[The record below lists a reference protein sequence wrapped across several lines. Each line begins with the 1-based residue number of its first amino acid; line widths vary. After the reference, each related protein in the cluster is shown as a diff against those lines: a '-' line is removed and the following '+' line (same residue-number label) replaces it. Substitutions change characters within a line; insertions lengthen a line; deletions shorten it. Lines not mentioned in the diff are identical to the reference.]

1 MKANKYPP
9 VDGHANLVRAPSG
22 AILNIDTAGIA
33 QARRRKQIWK
43 EQQAELEELRND
55 VANMKK
61 MMQQILEDKNVTSSS
76 QFIRSYFNLG

>member
-22 AILNIDTAGIA
+22 AIINIDTAGIA
-33 QARRRKQIWK
+33 QARNRKKIWK

-55 VANMKK
+55 VANMKRDLANLK
-61 MMQQILEDKNVTSSS
+61 NTVKCQEIELE
-76 QFIRSYFNLG
+76 

>member
-22 AILNIDTAGIA
+22 AIINIDSQAIS
-33 QARRRKQIWK
+33 QARSRKKIWK

-55 VANMKK
+55 VATMKK

-76 QFIRSYFNLG
+76 

>member
-9 VDGHANLVRAPSG
+9 EDGHANLVRAPSG
-22 AILNIDTAGIA
+22 AIINIDTAGIA
-33 QARRRKQIWK
+33 QARRRKKIWK

-76 QFIRSYFNLG
+76 

>member
-1 MKANKYPP
+1 MKANKYTP

-22 AILNIDTAGIA
+22 AIINIDSQAIS
-33 QARRRKQIWK
+33 QARSRKKIWK

-55 VANMKK
+55 VATMKK

-76 QFIRSYFNLG
+76 

>member
-22 AILNIDTAGIA
+22 AMLNRDSQAIA
-33 QARRRKQIWK
+33 QARSRKKIWK
-43 EQQAELEELRND
+43 EQQAELEELRDD
-55 VANMKK
+55 VATMKK

-76 QFIRSYFNLG
+76 

>member
-1 MKANKYPP
+1 MKANKYPQ
-9 VDGHANLVRAPSG
+9 VQGHANLVRAPSG
-22 AILNIDTAGIA
+22 AIINIDTAGIA
-33 QARRRKQIWK
+33 QARNRKKIWK

-76 QFIRSYFNLG
+76 

>member
-9 VDGHANLVRAPSG
+9 VDGHPNLVRAPSG
-22 AILNIDTAGIA
+22 AIINIDSQAIA
-33 QARRRKQIWK
+33 QARSRKKIWK

-55 VANMKK
+55 VATMKK

-76 QFIRSYFNLG
+76 

>member
-22 AILNIDTAGIA
+22 AIINIDSQAIA
-33 QARRRKQIWK
+33 QARSRKKIWK
-43 EQQAELEELRND
+43 EQQAELEELRDD
-55 VANMKK
+55 VATMKK

-76 QFIRSYFNLG
+76 

>member
-22 AILNIDTAGIA
+22 AILNIDSQAIA
-33 QARRRKQIWK
+33 QARSRKKIWK
-43 EQQAELEELRND
+43 EQQAELEELRDD
-55 VANMKK
+55 VATMKK

-76 QFIRSYFNLG
+76 

>member
-22 AILNIDTAGIA
+22 AIINIDSQAIA
-33 QARRRKQIWK
+33 QARSRKKIWK

-55 VANMKK
+55 VATMKK

-76 QFIRSYFNLG
+76 